1 MRVFK
6 NSWFSR
12 FAAKEAIS
20 DDELRGIVDQLE
32 AGQPDA
38 DLGGHVYKQR
48 IPRPG
53 EGKAGGYRVIVFF
66 RSGDKTFFQYGFP
79 KSERAN
85 ISKKELRYYKEMA
98 KDYLSMPEDRLKA
111 ALKAGKFIEI

>member
-1 MRVFK
+1 VGK
-6 NSWFSR
+6 
-12 FAAKEAIS
+12 
-20 DDELRGIVDQLE
+20 LE

-48 IPRPG
+48 IPPPSRKRDLG
-53 EGKAGGYRVIVFF
+53 EGKSGGYRVIVFF
-66 RSGDKTFFQYGFP
+66 KSGDKTFFQYGFP
-79 KSERAN
+79 KSERDN

-98 KDYLSMPEDRLKA
+98 KDYLSITGDRLNL